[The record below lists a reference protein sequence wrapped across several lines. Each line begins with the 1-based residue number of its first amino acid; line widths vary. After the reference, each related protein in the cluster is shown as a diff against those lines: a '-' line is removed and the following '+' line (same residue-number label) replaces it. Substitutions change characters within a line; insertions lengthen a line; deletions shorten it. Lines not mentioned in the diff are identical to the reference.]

1 MEASSLRFAAAAR
14 SLGEVARAAGLVV
27 PSFRSPPRLEGVD
40 RTMKRQVD
48 AAGVESVIVS
58 VRIKGRPWV
67 SVLADMIDG
76 VLVANALSGPTAG
89 AARTVLWGAVEADVM
104 RGSEP
109 LPPRQGQRRSGR
121 SAAGHSARRAPQPV
135 GHPQTQ
141 VA

>member
-1 MEASSLRFAAAAR
+1 
-14 SLGEVARAAGLVV
+14 
-27 PSFRSPPRLEGVD
+27 
-40 RTMKRQVD
+40 MKRQVD
-48 AAGVESVIVS
+48 SAGFETVTVS

-89 AARTVLWGAVEADVM
+89 AARTVMWGAVEADVM

-109 LPPRQGQRRSGR
+109 LEPSRQGQRRSGR
-121 SAAGHSARRAPQPV
+121 STAGHAARRAPQPA
-135 GHPQTQ
+135 GQPQTR